1 MAVLRTPRGSHRPP
15 AARNDGLG
23 MPRPQRTG
31 SSLTAPNR
39 PYSGLPVPEG
49 AYGKAGEGLLIRAG
63 SDGMSGDGSKLEEGR
78 LSLNIRKTFLIVR
91 MVAMLTVSHRR
102 AVCFQENHRGRL
114 ICGSNPTELS

>member
-1 MAVLRTPRGSHRPP
+1 MLRTPRGSHCPP

-23 MPRPQRTG
+23 MPRPQRVG

-39 PYSGLPVPEG
+39 PYSRLPVPEG
-49 AYGKAGEGLLIRAG
+49 AYGKAGEGLLVRAG
-63 SDGMSGDGSKLEEGR
+63 SDGMRGDGSKVEEGR
-78 LSLNIRKTFLIVR
+78 LNIRRTFLIGR

-102 AVCFQENHRGRL
+102 AVCFKENHRGRL

>member
-1 MAVLRTPRGSHRPP
+1 M
-15 AARNDGLG
+15 
-23 MPRPQRTG
+23 
-31 SSLTAPNR
+31 
-39 PYSGLPVPEG
+39 PEG

-63 SDGMSGDGSKLEEGR
+63 SDGMRGDSSKLEEGR